1 MVGES
6 TTDVTLKSL
15 LVYLDPAV
23 NSRAV
28 LEVACDLGRR
38 HGAHLA
44 GLLAPSAGPGG
55 PASRDEASALEEAFH
70 EQAMRSQLSHE
81 VIRARD
87 DGEAGLVLESRSHD
101 LLIIGQA
108 EPGGRRLW
116 PQPHHLLESAL
127 LKSGH
132 PLVAVP
138 HRGSFASIGER
149 VLVAWNGGRE
159 AARAVEDALPI
170 LGKADRVTVL
180 TVDLRSG
187 DALSVD
193 HLAALLERHEV
204 AVAVQGA
211 RTHGRPLGAVL
222 LDEAEKLDC
231 DLLVMGGYG
240 HSPLREHLFG
250 GATHHVIEHMNLPV
264 LLSH

>member
-1 MVGES
+1 MALE
-6 TTDVTLKSL
+6 SL

-28 LEVACDLGRR
+28 LDVACDLGRR
-38 HGAHLA
+38 HRTHLA
-44 GLLAPSAGPGG
+44 GLLAPGG
-55 PASRDEASALEEAFH
+55 GSEDPAPSEATRALEEAFH
-70 EQAMRSQLSHE
+70 DAAMRSQLSHE
-81 VIRARD
+81 VARAKD
-87 DGEAGLVLESRSHD
+87 DVEAAVVLESRSHD

-108 EPGGRRLW
+108 EPGGRWW

-132 PLVAVP
+132 PLLAVP
-138 HRGSFASIGER
+138 HRGAFLNLGER

-170 LGKADRVTVL
+170 LEKAAEVIVL

-187 DALSVD
+187 DAVSVD

-211 RTHGRPLGAVL
+211 RSHGRPLGAVL
-222 LDEAEKLDC
+222 LDEAARLRC

-240 HSPLREHLFG
+240 HAPLREHLLG
-250 GATHHVIEHMNLPV
+250 GATWHVIEHMSLPV

>member
-1 MVGES
+1 
-6 TTDVTLKSL
+6 VTLKSL

-23 NSRAV
+23 NSPAV
-28 LEVACDLGRR
+28 VEVACDLGRR
-38 HGAHLA
+38 HRAHLA
-44 GLLAPSAGPGG
+44 GVLAFGPEDAAVGG
-55 PASRDEASALEEAFH
+55 QPQALADAFCH
-70 EQAMRSQLSHE
+70 RAMQSQLSCE
-81 VIRARD
+81 VVRA
-87 DGEAGLVLESRSHD
+87 GENVEAAVVLESRAHD

-116 PQPHHLLESAL
+116 PQPHHFLLERAL

-138 HRGSFASIGER
+138 HHGAFSTVGER

-170 LGKADRVTVL
+170 LEKADQVIVL
-180 TVDLRSG
+180 TIDLRSG

-211 RTHGRPLGAVL
+211 RRHGRPLGAVL
-222 LDEAEKLDC
+222 LDEARRLGC

-240 HSPLREHLFG
+240 HTPLREHLFG
-250 GATHHVIEHMNLPV
+250 GATFHVIEHMNLPV
-264 LLSH
+264 LLAH